1 MPINYIKKYLSKSDL
16 DDIHKAISEVEKKT
30 SGEVRIC
37 IKLQRGFREKKYST
51 KDVAIHEFYRLGM
64 DNTRDKTGV
73 LIFILFNE
81 RKFEIIADEGINKK
95 ISEDT
100 WSVLSKKLVTTFS
113 DEQYKKGLID
123 CINEIGDI
131 LVKEF
136 PVRADD
142 VNELSDEIIIK

>member
-16 DDIHKAISEVEKKT
+16 DDIQEAISGIERKT
-30 SGEVRIC
+30 SGEIRFC
-37 IKLQRGFREKKYST
+37 IKLQRGFREKKYSAR
-51 KDVAIHEFYRLGM
+51 DIALREFYRLGM

-73 LIFILFNE
+73 LILILFKE
-81 RKFEIIADEGINKK
+81 RKFEIIADEGINEK

-100 WSVLSKKLVTTFS
+100 WSGLSKKLVIAFS
-113 DEQYKKGLID
+113 SEQYKKGLID
-123 CINEIGDI
+123 CIIEIGDI

-136 PVRADD
+136 PVKKDD